1 MWMLHLALLQR
12 ATTAVTASAVGERH
26 GESEAVAQLLE
37 RAPRVLCCSP
47 SDPGRASVPAGCVLG
62 AFMVLFSKW
71 PENSRTSSLST
82 DLSSVPR
89 QKSLSL

>member
-37 RAPRVLCCSP
+37 RAPRVVWEPPLILGEPLC
-47 SDPGRASVPAGCVLG
+47 
-62 AFMVLFSKW
+62 
-71 PENSRTSSLST
+71 
-82 DLSSVPR
+82 R
-89 QKSLSL
+89 QAVC